1 MTGELKKVMEH
12 CGILPND
19 LSKFPIDIVDMDRDD
34 LAALFGKLG
43 YRVGVELGVETGKYA
58 EVLLRGNPNL
68 MDLYLVDAWKA
79 YDGYRDHVTQSK
91 VDGLLQTAI
100 DRLKPWEHKTHY
112 VRKFSLDAAKDFK
125 DKSLDFV
132 YIDANHALPYVMDD
146 ICAWEPKVRKGG
158 IVAGHD
164 YCRRGPGRYQCHV
177 VEAVGAY
184 TQAFFI
190 KPWFVV
196 GAKEARDGE
205 KRDRPRSFFW
215 VKE

>member
-1 MTGELKKVMEH
+1 MHG
-12 CGILPND
+12 D
-19 LSKFPIDIVDMDRDD
+19 RFPIDIVDMDRDD
-34 LAALFGKLG
+34 LAVLFGDLG
-43 YRVGVELGVETGKYA
+43 YTKGVELGVETGKYA
-58 EVLLRGNPNL
+58 EVLLKGNPNL
-68 MDLYLVDAWKA
+68 TDLYLVDAWKA
-79 YDGYRDHVTQSK
+79 YQGYRDHVTQSK

-100 DRLKPWEHKTHY
+100 DRLLPFQKKTHFL
-112 VRKFSLDAAKDFK
+112 RSFSLDAAKNFK
-125 DKSLDFV
+125 DMSLDFV

-177 VEAVGAY
+177 VEAVQAY

-196 GAKEARDGE
+196 GRKEAYEGE